1 MISRR
6 RSSVVM
12 ATVSSDSTSALRVR
26 VLGLGGG
33 VSSGFAE
40 LRDLFGELVALGFE
54 GFDLGDGVAALA
66 VDGGEVGE
74 DLSGV
79 HAPGA
84 EFFFDK
90 GQICPDKC

>member
-12 ATVSSDSTSALRVR
+12 ATVSRDSTSALRVR
-26 VLGLGGG
+26 VRSVWG
-33 VSSGFAE
+33 VASAPDLRS

-66 VDGGEVGE
+66 VDGGEVG
-74 DLSGV
+74 
-79 HAPGA
+79 
-84 EFFFDK
+84 
-90 GQICPDKC
+90 